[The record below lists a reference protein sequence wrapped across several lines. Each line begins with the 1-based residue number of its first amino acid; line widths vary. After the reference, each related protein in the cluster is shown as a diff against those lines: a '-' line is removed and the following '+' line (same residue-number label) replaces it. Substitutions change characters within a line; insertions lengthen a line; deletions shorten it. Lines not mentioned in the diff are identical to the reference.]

1 MNPQCQNCGQ
11 IVSIGKGQTTEI
23 RVKKKYVDIGSRE
36 AIYLCKR
43 DDCKA
48 NVERFRTHDWY
59 ESDRLV

>member
-1 MNPQCQNCGQ
+1 MNPQCQNCGR

-23 RVKKKYVDIGSRE
+23 RTKKEYVDRGRPK

-48 NVERFRTHDWY
+48 MVKMLRDLDWY